1 MLLKLKENKMGII
14 DDINKLHQIGLR
26 NGVEYKTLRINRELL
41 DKLEAEINGFVQPAT
56 LDNSIVTLFGMKV
69 EPVEDADY
77 CYILED

>member
-1 MLLKLKENKMGII
+1 MGII
-14 DDINKLHQIGLR
+14 DDINKLHQVGLQ

-56 LDNSIVTLFGMKV
+56 LDNSIATLFGMKI
-69 EPVEDADY
+69 EPVEDSDY

>member
-1 MLLKLKENKMGII
+1 MGII
-14 DDINKLHQIGLR
+14 DDINKLHQVGLQ

-56 LDNSIVTLFGMKV
+56 LDNSIATLFGMRV
-69 EPVEDADY
+69 EPVEDSDY

>member
-1 MLLKLKENKMGII
+1 MGII
-14 DDINKLHQIGLR
+14 DDINKLHQIGLQ

-56 LDNSIVTLFGMKV
+56 LDNSIATLFGMKV
-69 EPVEDADY
+69 EPVEDSDY